1 MPVEAAERI
10 GSLVDGRYKITAVLS
25 AGSMGAVFKAE
36 RVPVGK
42 LVAIKFLH
50 ASYVHDSEFQ
60 ARFDRET
67 RVMSKLN
74 HPNCVSVLDFGVWQ
88 GEPYLV
94 MDFVDGVT
102 LRSMMGTGPLAP
114 NHALQIARQ
123 VLSGLAHAHNQEIF
137 HRDVKPANIMI
148 SEEIGHGQRVRI
160 LDFGLARLKGN
171 VGRDA
176 TQTNM
181 VVGTPN
187 YMAPEQTVPGG
198 SVDGRAD
205 LYAVGVVL
213 FEMLTGERPFQ
224 AEDTLQLLGMHR
236 AAPVPRLADRMK
248 AGIEVPKGT
257 QELIDRAMA
266 KSPEQRF
273 QSAIEFAEAIDE
285 VLQGKLDP
293 TVEDVTLPKS
303 GPIPRGGLRG
313 KKMNTGALASTVLDI
328 DSSSLR
334 HEESTLARSSR
345 FPTALFVLLL
355 VIGGGAALAGYLM
368 KKGASAGS
376 ANARQTAHDATAA
389 VGSASEMGSAW
400 APGSAAAMGSA
411 EAMDRADSSS
421 TAHAGGTADATTTAP
436 GHAGAASDAG
446 ATDAAVVADVAA
458 TVTAQRLD
466 DAGLP
471 ILGEPDPS
479 DPELAQEEVHID
491 PEKVDDPDPE
501 GDRVAAEDEDENA
514 PKSADEVDRREPA
527 PPPAPQLA
535 KTIHGAVL
543 LIKAGKKDL
552 ALASLRALHKKNPS
566 SAYIP
571 FLMGNVYFD
580 RTWWSVAMDHYEMA
594 IKKNAGYRRNP
605 VLNRNV
611 IRMLASTKT
620 RQRATNF
627 LRGIIGKFAAPHL
640 RWAAK
645 NDRNPVVRKQAAIL
659 SRYIR

>member
-1 MPVEAAERI
+1 MPSEAPDRV
-10 GSLVDGRYKITAVLS
+10 GSLVDGRYRITEMMA
-25 AGSMGAVFKAE
+25 AGSMGSVYKAE

-42 LVAIKFLH
+42 LVAVKFLH
-50 ASYVHDSEFQ
+50 ASYANDSEFQ

-74 HPNCVSVLDFGVWQ
+74 HPNCVSVLDFGVWE

-102 LRSMMGTGPLAP
+102 LRSVIDKGPLEPPKAMS
-114 NHALQIARQ
+114 IARQ
-123 VLSGLAHAHNQEIF
+123 ILSGLAHAHKQEVF

-160 LDFGLARLKGN
+160 LDFGLARLQGN

-198 SVDGRAD
+198 SVDGRTD

-213 FEMLTGERPFQ
+213 YEMITGHRPFQ

-236 AAPVPRLADRMK
+236 AAPIPRIAANAPPGVEL
-248 AGIEVPKGT
+248 PKGT

-266 KSPEQRF
+266 KSPEQRY
-273 QSAIEFAEAIDE
+273 QTAIEFAEAIDE

-293 TVEDVTLPKS
+293 TMQDITVEKIDAPV
-303 GPIPRGGLRG
+303 PR
-313 KKMNTGALASTVLDI
+313 KKLNTGALASTVLNI
-328 DSSSLR
+328 DRSSLEREASSLR
-334 HEESTLARSSR
+334 PTPSR
-345 FPTALFVLLL
+345 FPTALFLLLL
-355 VIGGGAALAGYLM
+355 VIGGGAAVAGYVM
-368 KKGASAGS
+368 KKKGGARTTKVTEVARDAGAIATASRDAAVTNGS
-376 ANARQTAHDATAA
+376 AT
-389 VGSASEMGSAW
+389 GSAT
-400 APGSAAAMGSA
+400 PIA
-411 EAMDRADSSS
+411 EVPALVD
-421 TAHAGGTADATTTAP
+421 
-436 GHAGAASDAG
+436 AGAAVEPPSDAQTMAEVVG
-446 ATDAAVVADVAA
+446 DAALGV
-458 TVTAQRLD
+458 RLD

-471 ILGEPDPS
+471 IIGEPDVEI
-479 DPELAQEEVHID
+479 DEIQID
-491 PEKVDDPDPE
+491 PEKVEDPE
-501 GDRVAAEDEDENA
+501 GDTKPAPEDEEDNA
-514 PKSADEVDRREPA
+514 PKSEAEVEKREPA
-527 PPPAPQLA
+527 PPPTPQLA

-543 LIKAGKKDL
+543 QIKAGKKQL
-552 ALASLRALHKKNPS
+552 AMASLRELQKKNPN

-571 FLMGNVYFD
+571 FLMGNLYFD
-580 RTWWSVAMDHYEMA
+580 RTWWSVAMDHYQTA
-594 IKKNAGYRRNP
+594 IRKNAGYRRNQ

-627 LRGIIGKFAAPHL
+627 LRGIIGKFAGPHL

-645 NDRNPVVRKQAAIL
+645 NDPNPVVRKQAATL
-659 SRYIR
+659 ARYIR